1 MREPRQS
8 RLSYYYLRL
17 ELSRRFFVPKKG
29 EKMLILWLI
38 LNALGLLALVIIY
51 GFIAI
56 AVKSFVK
63 ELKK

>member
-1 MREPRQS
+1 MRATFGGPA
-8 RLSYYYLRL
+8 YLALRVNL
-17 ELSRRFFVPKKG
+17 GAFFVPKKG

-38 LNALGLLALVIIY
+38 LNALGLLALVIIC